1 MKTLKIRFPLFVLF
15 ILTLSASCE
24 STEACEEDNI
34 GTIALEN
41 KRTEGNLH
49 LYINPVRIGSNT
61 PGDISVPPGEKASID
76 IPAGSPN
83 IVVRLIVTS
92 CSGER
97 CMVRSTQLDEKSLDV
112 SSCEVVNLAY

>member
-1 MKTLKIRFPLFVLF
+1 MKTLRIQLPLMILF
-15 ILTLSASCE
+15 LLTLSTSCE
-24 STEACEEDNI
+24 SNEACEDNNI
-34 GTIALEN
+34 GTIALQN
-41 KRTEGNLH
+41 NRTEGNLQ

-61 PGDISVPPGEKASID
+61 PGDLSVPPGETKSID

-83 IVVRLIVTS
+83 ILVRLLVTT

-97 CMVRSTQLDEKSLDV
+97 CAVRSTQLDERPVDV